1 MNHNPAMKEPSRRA
15 YVDFFNETI
24 TWDGEYVK
32 VWDIKVSG

>member
-1 MNHNPAMKEPSRRA
+1 MNQNPEMKEPSRRA
-15 YVDFFNETI
+15 NVDFFNGTN